1 MRTLLIGGLV
11 AAIAAG
17 AFALRAHFVN
27 QGDAQGA
34 ARVQAVWDAQVRVD
48 QAESLRL
55 VRLANADQ
63 LVKFRNSERNA
74 YENATRQAARARHA
88 VATAAADGRMQLAI
102 ETLNQRDRTAA
113 EGDPGAAALVVKA
126 TVARELLGSCTAA
139 YREVAEEAAGL
150 RDQVVGLLYD
160 ATHVCRPTEGT
171 P

>member
-1 MRTLLIGGLV
+1 MRLLL
-11 AAIAAG
+11 AAALAAAVVAG
-17 AFALRAHFVN
+17 AGAIRAHYVA

-34 ARVQAVWDAQVRVD
+34 LRVQSKWDAQKLVD

-74 YENATRQAARARHA
+74 HEQATRQAATARRAA
-88 VATAAADGRMQLAI
+88 ATAAADGRMQLAI
-102 ETLNQRDRTAA
+102 ETLNQRDRAAA
-113 EGDPGAAALVVKA
+113 EGDTGAAALVVKA

-139 YREVAEEAAGL
+139 YREVAAEAAGL
-150 RDQVVGLLYD
+150 RDQVVGLLND
-160 ATHVCRPTEGT
+160 ANHVCRPTEGT